1 MRIATLLGAVATA
14 ALLSACGLGA
24 PAYPTFGEADY
35 RIEGATTDANGVST
49 RTVIY
54 RDGPRMRVEATLPG
68 QGQGAVVFD
77 ETTNAAYVLNPTGQA
92 VTGQTATTQST
103 TTAPP
108 ASTATAPAQVP
119 ATGAAPA
126 TPPATGAA
134 PAAPTQVVGVAVRV
148 ADADAPQPMEAAW
161 SALGADGATH
171 VGRCNVAGEDGN
183 EWRPKTG
190 DTAVRTACITSDGIV
205 LRIAQEG
212 AVLWE
217 ATSVQRG
224 EQDPAMF
231 GVPAGYQVIDPQA
244 VAEQVGES
252 LEQLDSVTG
261 APPAPQPAP
270 DPRG

>member
-1 MRIATLLGAVATA
+1 MRIATLLSAVASA

-35 RIEGATTDANGVST
+35 RIEGATTDPNGVST
-49 RTVIY
+49 QTVIY

-77 ETTNAAYVLNPTGQA
+77 ESTNAAYVLNPTGQA
-92 VTGQTATTQST
+92 T
-103 TTAPP
+103 TTTPAP
-108 ASTATAPAQVP
+108 AAPAQVP
-119 ATGAAPA
+119 AAPA
-126 TPPATGAA
+126 GATPAPTAA
-134 PAAPTQVVGVAVRV
+134 PAAAPAQVLGVAVRV
-148 ADADAPQPMEAAW
+148 SDADAPQPMEAAW
-161 SALGADGATH
+161 SALGAEGATH
-171 VGRCNVAGEDGN
+171 VGRCTVAGEDGN

-217 ATSVQRG
+217 ATSLQRG
-224 EQDPAMF
+224 EQDPALF

-244 VAEQVGES
+244 VAEQVGEN

-261 APPAPQPAP
+261 APPTPQPAP